1 VPDLDLL
8 PKGNTI
14 VGPEDLL
21 NIPVGSIIHVG
32 KKLEP
37 AARTGDFEASSVWF
51 VFAPGK
57 AVVIDSAYPD
67 SETED
72 PDWFKPWQVI
82 IVGFNL
88 EYF

>member
-1 VPDLDLL
+1 MPDLDL

-14 VGPEDLL
+14 VDPADLL

-37 AARTGDFEASSVWF
+37 ASHWKDSEGSSVWF

-57 AVVIDSAYPD
+57 AVVIDLAYPD

-72 PDWFKPWQVI
+72 LDWFKPWQVT